1 VRRPLPT
8 PPLLLITDRRHAALP
23 LIDVLAQALAAGC
36 RWIMLREKDLERA
49 ALVALA
55 AEVVDMARPVGARVL
70 VNGDI
75 EAAARARAHGAHL
88 QSAEAAAAARAALGP
103 DALIGVSAHGAAE
116 LAPAAASG
124 ADYATL
130 SPIFA
135 TASKPGY
142 GPQLGLE
149 GLRAACAM
157 APLPVVALAGLT
169 PGNAASCL
177 AAGAAGIAAMGGI
190 MRSPTPAKIVG
201 DFIDS
206 IS

>member
-1 VRRPLPT
+1 MRRSLPA

-23 LIDVLAQALAAGC
+23 LSEVLAQALAAGC
-36 RWIMLREKDLERA
+36 RWIMLREKDLDRA
-49 ALVALA
+49 ALTALA
-55 AEVVDMARPVGARVL
+55 AEIVEMARPVGARVL

-75 EAAARARAHGAHL
+75 EAAARAGAHGAHL
-88 QSAEAAAAARAALGP
+88 QSAEAAAAGRAALGP
-103 DALIGVSAHGAAE
+103 DALIGVSAHAAAE
-116 LAPAAASG
+116 LAPAAESG

-142 GPQLGLE
+142 GPELGLE
-149 GLRAACAM
+149 GLRAACAT

-169 PGNAASCL
+169 PGNAAGCL

-190 MRSPTPAKIVG
+190 MGAPIPAHVVG
-201 DFIDS
+201 AFIEA